1 MYEQYYFDTV
11 IYIAHSFIILVSRNI
26 IQNDTERKLAT
37 FFIITSFEL
46 IQYNYQY
53 QNKMYDN

>member
-1 MYEQYYFDTV
+1 MYQQYYFDT
-11 IYIAHSFIILVSRNI
+11 IIFIMQDFIVLVSKNI
-26 IQNDTERKLAT
+26 IQNDTERQLDTLCMIK
-37 FFIITSFEL
+37 SFQL

>member
-1 MYEQYYFDTV
+1 MYQKYYFDT
-11 IYIAHSFIILVSRNI
+11 IIFIMQDFIVLVSKNI
-26 IQNDTERKLAT
+26 IQNDTERQLDT
-37 FFIITSFEL
+37 LCMITSFQL

>member
-1 MYEQYYFDTV
+1 MYQQYYFDT
-11 IYIAHSFIILVSRNI
+11 IIFIMKDFIVLVSKNI

-37 FFIITSFEL
+37 LFIITSFQL